1 MSVDW
6 WDLVTVKEV
15 LWFKSTAEKTCSCG
29 YVYESGC
36 LTVCVCTHACSYLAL
51 VTALACGADWVFIP
65 EMPPDDGWEDHL
77 CRRLS
82 DVSVSSFEDTH
93 ILSLHAYLYFYLCY
107 YYYFFTL
114 AKSPWIPTKCD
125 HCGRGRDVQGWQ
137 TDYIWPDQKGKL
149 YGSYYCASI
158 IVSYADSILNK
169 ELDLFV
175 SSW

>member
-1 MSVDW
+1 MFLWLRLWIRLLNRLCLHTCVQLPGPGDGSRLWSWLGVHSRDAARW
-6 WDLVTVKEV
+6 WLGGPLVQEAVRRKCFFI
-15 LWFKSTAEKTCSCG
+15 WR
-29 YVYESGC
+29 
-36 LTVCVCTHACSYLAL
+36 YL
-51 VTALACGADWVFIP
+51 
-65 EMPPDDGWEDHL
+65 
-77 CRRLS
+77 
-82 DVSVSSFEDTH
+82 
-93 ILSLHAYLYFYLCY
+93 LSLHAYLYFYLCY

-114 AKSPWIPTKCD
+114 AKSPWISTKCD